1 MKRILLILFIGLY
14 QTSFSQDKSII
25 FNSEIN
31 IESFTKPDAKGSVK
45 LVDNVNDL
53 VELLHN
59 EAKVI

>member
-1 MKRILLILFIGLY
+1 MQARSKPLKVMEPID
-14 QTSFSQDKSII
+14 S
-25 FNSEIN
+25 NSEIV
-31 IESFTKPDAKGSVK
+31 IDSFTKPDAKGSVK